1 MRTVFKGQIMKRLL
15 ITWCLVFFSCL
26 AVFAQKDSDRFQR
39 IEMAKVA
46 YITKKLDLSPQEAQ
60 KFFPLY
66 NEYRKEIREIMYK
79 KRSEDGPKRS
89 FRNELDFDS
98 KVLACKK
105 KYREKFKTA
114 IPASKS
120 SRFFEVEREFR
131 EQLFKELQ
139 SRNRK

>member
-1 MRTVFKGQIMKRLL
+1 MKPLF
-15 ITWCLVFFSCL
+15 ITCCFIFFSSL
-26 AVFAQKDSDRFQR
+26 SLFAQKDSDRFQK
-39 IEMAKVA
+39 IEIAKIA
-46 YITKKLDLSPQEAQ
+46 YITKKLDLSPEEAE

-66 NEYRKEIREIMYK
+66 NQYRDEIRNIMYK
-79 KRSEDGPKRS
+79 KRSEDGLKRS
-89 FRNELDFDS
+89 YRNELDFDA

-131 EQLFKELQ
+131 EQLFKELK
-139 SRNRK
+139 SRNRR

>member
-1 MRTVFKGQIMKRLL
+1 MRGLF
-15 ITWCLVFFSCL
+15 ITCCFILFLCLPS
-26 AVFAQKDSDRFQR
+26 FAQQDSERFQQ
-39 IEMAKVA
+39 IEVAKIA

-66 NEYRKEIREIMYK
+66 NQYRKEVREIIHRK
-79 KRSEDGPKRS
+79 RAENGRKRSY
-89 FRNELDFDS
+89 RNELDFDADI
-98 KVLACKK
+98 LACKK
-105 KYREKFKTA
+105 KYRQKFTTA

-139 SRNRK
+139 NRNRR

>member
-1 MRTVFKGQIMKRLL
+1 MKRLL
-15 ITWCLVFFSCL
+15 TTCCFVLFSCL
-26 AVFAQKDSDRFQR
+26 SIFAQKDSDRFQK
-39 IEMAKVA
+39 IEVAKIA
-46 YITKKLDLSPQEAQ
+46 YITKKLDLSPQEAE

-66 NEYRKEIREIMYK
+66 NQYRNEIRQIMHK
-79 KRSEDGPKRS
+79 KRSEDGLKRS
-89 FRNELDFDS
+89 YRNELDFDAEI
-98 KVLACKK
+98 LACKK

-139 SRNRK
+139 SRNRR